1 MKKCDVLIVG
11 CGAAGLYCAL
21 NLPEDVKITVITKSD
36 AESSDS
42 FLAQGGICVL
52 KDMDDYDAYYEDT
65 MKAGHYENDPKSV
78 EIMIKSSA
86 ETIKDLIKYGVDF
99 ETDENG
105 ELLYTR
111 EGGHSCKRILFHKDV
126 TGKEITKNL
135 LAAAEKKD
143 NITIIEYCNMLD
155 IIEENNTCHGVIARN
170 KEGELEEYF
179 SRFVVWACGG
189 IGGLFRHSTNF
200 RHLTGDCLAISLK
213 HGIEL
218 EHVNYI
224 QIHPT
229 TLYSKNEKDRSF
241 LISESVRGEGAKLY
255 NSRYERFVN
264 ELLPRDVLTAAIKEE
279 MKKEGSKHVWE
290 DMRTI
295 DREELLGHFPNIV
308 QKCKES
314 GYDVTKE
321 CIPVV
326 PAQHYFMGGVKIDY
340 EGKTSMK
347 NLYAVGEA
355 ACNNVHGKNRL
366 ASNSLLEAIVFA
378 KRAADDIIKAYPD
391 SEIKEIPSEESIARK
406 MEPEVLAAHYK
417 KIILDEI
424 NRMNELESEN
434 DSAQ

>member
-1 MKKCDVLIVG
+1 MKKSDVLIVG

-21 NLPEDVKITVITKSD
+21 NLPKDLSITLITKSD

-52 KDMDDYDAYYEDT
+52 KDMDDYDSYYEDT

-78 EIMIKSSA
+78 EIMIKSSPD
-86 ETIKDLIKYGVDF
+86 TIKDLIRYGVDF
-99 ETDENG
+99 EKDSEG
-105 ELLYTR
+105 KLDYTR
-111 EGGHSCKRILFHKDV
+111 EGGHSCKRILYHKDE

-135 LAAAEKKD
+135 LAAAKKLE
-143 NITIIEYCNMLD
+143 NATIVEYCSMVD
-155 IIEENNTCHGVIARN
+155 IIEENNTCHGVLVRN
-170 KEGELEEYF
+170 ENGELEEYYAKI
-179 SRFVVWACGG
+179 VVWACGG

-200 RHLTGDCLAISLK
+200 RHLRGDALAISME

-218 EHVNYI
+218 EHINYI

-229 TLYSKNEKDRSF
+229 TLYSENEKDRSF

-255 NSRYERFVN
+255 NAKMERFTD
-264 ELLPRDVLTAAIKEE
+264 ELVPRDVLTAAIKKQ
-279 MKKEGSKHVWE
+279 MKEEGSKHVWE
-290 DMRTI
+290 DMRPI
-295 DREELLGHFPNIV
+295 DREELLSHFPNIV
-308 QKCKES
+308 EKCKNS

-340 EGKTSMK
+340 EGRTSMK
-347 NLYAVGEA
+347 HLYCVGEA

-378 KRAADDIIKAYPD
+378 GRCAKAIMEEIGEA
-391 SEIKEIPSEESIARK
+391 EIKELSSENSKAWTMSAEELDK
-406 MEPEVLAAHYK
+406 FYK
-417 KIILDEI
+417 KMILDEI
-424 NRMNELESEN
+424 DRINELEN
-434 DSAQ
+434 NK